1 MTLAI
6 VVTLIVLILMTLA
19 IFFLLKYEVKKMN
32 EKAKVYFTL
41 KTQEYT
47 SDVLEKEWMAS
58 IEQDMIDIIY
68 GVNLSKEDRILSF
81 NNKINLKLQS
91 YITYVINNTIKG

>member
-47 SDVLEKEWMAS
+47 SDVLEKEPKAVIIKN
-58 IEQDMIDIIY
+58 IEEEK
-68 GVNLSKEDRILSF
+68 KE
-81 NNKINLKLQS
+81 K
-91 YITYVINNTIKG
+91 V

>member
-1 MTLAI
+1 
-6 VVTLIVLILMTLA
+6 MTLA

-47 SDVLEKEWMAS
+47 SDVLEKEPKAVIIKN
-58 IEQDMIDIIY
+58 IEETGFIPEHLLDI
-68 GVNLSKEDRILSF
+68 VNGGLLDKPEELEHIRQAYK
-81 NNKINLKLQS
+81 NRNKAGGNS
-91 YITYVINNTIKG
+91 